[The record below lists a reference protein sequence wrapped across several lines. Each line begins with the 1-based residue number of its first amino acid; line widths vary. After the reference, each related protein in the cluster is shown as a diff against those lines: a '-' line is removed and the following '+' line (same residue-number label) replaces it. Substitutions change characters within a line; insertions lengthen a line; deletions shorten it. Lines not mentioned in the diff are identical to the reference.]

1 MARPLFKS
9 VCMTENSQIP
19 LETQLN
25 LETGRI
31 AWRELQ
37 RFFASGHAVAVA
49 PGLDLVEVGAELA
62 QDNTDQWSRWM
73 RAGQVGLVSDE
84 QAQAWHDADARVWA
98 LVIRPWVLVQN
109 P

>member
-1 MARPLFKS
+1 
-9 VCMTENSQIP
+9 MTENSQLP

-49 PGLDLVEVGAELA
+49 PELDLVKVGCDLA
-62 QDNTDQWSRWM
+62 RDNANQWARWM
-73 RAGQVGLVSDE
+73 ESGQVALVSDQ
-84 QAQAWHDADARVWA
+84 QAQAWHEADAQVWA
-98 LVIRPWVLVQN
+98 LVIKPWVLVQEH
-109 P
+109 

>member
-1 MARPLFKS
+1 
-9 VCMTENSQIP
+9 MTENSQLP

-49 PGLDLVEVGAELA
+49 PGLDLVKVGSDLA
-62 QDNTDQWSRWM
+62 RDNANQWARWM
-73 RAGQVGLVSDE
+73 ESGQVALVSDQ
-84 QAQAWHDADARVWA
+84 QAQAWHEADAQVWA
-98 LVIRPWVLVQN
+98 LVIKPWVLVQA
-109 P
+109 PS